1 MKKKLF
7 VARYY
12 ILIFFMSLLT
22 ACSVG
27 DSVRVVHMSKIAS
40 KGLLSASDSLPGI
53 AGNPADIMVFDSLLL
68 VLDEE
73 LTTFAVDEKNGI
85 IYGVTNSDGTKEPEL
100 VSFAIPH
107 D

>member
-1 MKKKLF
+1 MRFYLGC
-7 VARYY
+7 VA
-12 ILIFFMSLLT
+12 FMIVPFLSSC
-22 ACSVG
+22 ASGNGVSVVDMG
-27 DSVRVVHMSKIAS
+27 GRKAEYS
-40 KGLLSASDSLPGI
+40 LSASGSLPGI

-85 IYGVTNSDGTKEPEL
+85 IYGVTNSDGIREPEL

>member
-1 MKKKLF
+1 MWSGEPET
-7 VARYY
+7 RY
-12 ILIFFMSLLT
+12 
-22 ACSVG
+22 
-27 DSVRVVHMSKIAS
+27 
-40 KGLLSASDSLPGI
+40 
-53 AGNPADIMVFDSLLL
+53 

-85 IYGVTNSDGTKEPEL
+85 IYGVTNSDGIREPEL